1 MEMLLCMPL
10 RAVDASGRFA
20 VLDADL
26 QLVSEHDDAE
36 PACRALAE
44 YILRTQEDGVIVE
57 RTAEGWVEF

>member
-1 MEMLLCMPL
+1 MEMLPSIPL
-10 RAVDASGRFA
+10 GAVDASARFA

-36 PACRALAE
+36 PACLALAG